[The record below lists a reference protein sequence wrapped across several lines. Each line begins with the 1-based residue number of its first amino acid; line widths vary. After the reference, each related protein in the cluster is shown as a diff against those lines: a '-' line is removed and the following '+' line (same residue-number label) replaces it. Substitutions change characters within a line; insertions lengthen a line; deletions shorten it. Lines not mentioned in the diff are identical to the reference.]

1 MPKTLEAALTPE
13 TLNLKRDIL
22 RGAQAIADFRGEALD
37 RTRYLIRK
45 KLIPTYREG
54 GIICASKRVL
64 VAHHMKQAVA
74 DAQPAGTEAA

>member
-1 MPKTLEAALTPE
+1 MPE
-13 TLNLKRDIL
+13 TEKASEAPEALNLKRDIL

-45 KLIPTYREG
+45 GLIPTYREG

-64 VAHHMKQAVA
+64 IEHHMKR
-74 DAQPAGTEAA
+74 AGGTTEAA

>member
-1 MPKTLEAALTPE
+1 MAKTQQASETPE
-13 TLNLKRDIL
+13 TLILKRDIL

-54 GIICASKRVL
+54 GIICASKRAL
-64 VAHHMKQAVA
+64 IEHHVRLA
-74 DAQPAGTEAA
+74 AGTTEAA